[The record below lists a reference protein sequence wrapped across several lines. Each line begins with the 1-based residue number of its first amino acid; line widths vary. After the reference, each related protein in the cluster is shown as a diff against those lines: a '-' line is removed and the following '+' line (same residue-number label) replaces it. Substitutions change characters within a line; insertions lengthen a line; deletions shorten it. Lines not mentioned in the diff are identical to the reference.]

1 MVWVFIIKII
11 IFISLICLKRIVKY
25 KINEVNK
32 SRDKKIQYYDDN
44 SYFRYTLLGIVM
56 LFLSYFGIKVIE
68 QTIDDFND
76 LTTPINLFIVISV
89 DYIWYKYISKY
100 GKKEMETFMFI
111 EDFYKILYFMFGLLI
126 ASIFSS
132 GDSFFF
138 AILCII
144 LEIIVI
150 LALIL
155 YFLNNYSKAD
165 KDKKS
170 HFFTAL
176 LSVALMLLFVEKFE
190 FKSIRIYK
198 DIIEILLSSI
208 IIMIFSSTSKK
219 NRNIKNNSQ
228 KWIKIKK

>member
-1 MVWVFIIKII
+1 
-11 IFISLICLKRIVKY
+11 
-25 KINEVNK
+25 
-32 SRDKKIQYYDDN
+32 
-44 SYFRYTLLGIVM
+44 M

-76 LTTPINLFIVISV
+76 LITPINLFIVISV

-155 YFLNNYSKAD
+155 YFLNNCKCTIEEMIVKLKY
-165 KDKKS
+165 
-170 HFFTAL
+170 
-176 LSVALMLLFVEKFE
+176 LSNN
-190 FKSIRIYK
+190 K
-198 DIIEILLSSI
+198 DIRQEMSINAVKRSHEFDWNIIAAKWERIILDA
-208 IIMIFSSTSKK
+208 
-219 NRNIKNNSQ
+219 IKND
-228 KWIKIKK
+228 I